1 MVIALVKF
9 RIFVFQKQGEKMGIK
24 MPDIDKIMVEDVVK
38 GGGDEKRRN
47 EQAAAT
53 KAGTARSFTIMDS
66 RCRRFQS
73 TTATGKHWTNNEG
86 KEQGTMR
93 GTVSG
98 GLPHYFPK
106 MGGVGETEI

>member
-1 MVIALVKF
+1 V
-9 RIFVFQKQGEKMGIK
+9 
-24 MPDIDKIMVEDVVK
+24 
-38 GGGDEKRRN
+38 
-47 EQAAAT
+47 AAT
-53 KAGTARSFTIMDS
+53 KKDVTNRLPQQKLEPLAALPSWIRAAE
-66 RCRRFQS
+66 RFQS